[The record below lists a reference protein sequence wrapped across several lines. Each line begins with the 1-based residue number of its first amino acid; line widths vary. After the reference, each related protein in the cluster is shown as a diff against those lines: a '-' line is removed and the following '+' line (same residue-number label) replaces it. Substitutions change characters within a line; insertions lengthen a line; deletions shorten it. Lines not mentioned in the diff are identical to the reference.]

1 MGPILSRLYINAFN
15 VLQTYPEHIVN
26 EQPSQQDASSA
37 DIIEV
42 EQLNSIQGK
51 SQTKQV
57 IGYPMLRNTQRH
69 VSIYAAQLKGFL
81 MVD

>member
-1 MGPILSRLYINAFN
+1 MHLN
-15 VLQTYPEHIVN
+15 VLQTYPKHIVN
-26 EQPSQQDASSA
+26 EQPSQKDASSA

-57 IGYPMLRNTQRH
+57 IGYPMLSGIHKDICLYMLLN
-69 VSIYAAQLKGFL
+69 
-81 MVD
+81 